1 VADALTRW
9 GLPDT
14 ADNHARFRAA
24 YLPRLAEEILLPG
37 TGVKGVMPGVR
48 ALLDAAAAQPPL
60 HLALLTGNYSE
71 AADIKL
77 RHFDLWDYFSFGAY
91 ADDSADRNLL
101 VPIARQRASGHGIPE
116 AACSRVVV
124 IGDTPHDVACAA
136 VAGARSIGVATGGH
150 TREELVRA
158 GADVAL
164 DDLSDTDRVLS
175 LIVSP

>member
-1 VADALTRW
+1 
-9 GLPDT
+9 
-14 ADNHARFRAA
+14 
-24 YLPRLAEEILLPG
+24 
-37 TGVKGVMPGVR
+37 
-48 ALLDAAAAQPPL
+48 
-60 HLALLTGNYSE
+60 
-71 AADIKL
+71 
-77 RHFDLWDYFSFGAY
+77 
-91 ADDSADRNLL
+91 
-101 VPIARQRASGHGIPE
+101 
-116 AACSRVVV
+116 VVV